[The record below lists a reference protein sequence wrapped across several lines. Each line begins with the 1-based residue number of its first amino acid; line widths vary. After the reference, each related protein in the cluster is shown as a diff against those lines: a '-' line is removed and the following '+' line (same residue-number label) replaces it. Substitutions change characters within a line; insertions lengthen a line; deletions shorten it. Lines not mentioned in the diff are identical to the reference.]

1 MRGTDEVQLKKKT
14 EKKTKKTPQIIC
26 MGKQVTCKFERNEQ
40 LSWMLISC
48 CAGLSNKNNEID
60 ITKPWMIRL
69 SYF

>member
-40 LSWMLISC
+40 SICMRNVYTLI
-48 CAGLSNKNNEID
+48 
-60 ITKPWMIRL
+60 
-69 SYF
+69 

>member
-40 LSWMLISC
+40 FLLSKSQDQSC
-48 CAGLSNKNNEID
+48 LNLTRTE
-60 ITKPWMIRL
+60 L
-69 SYF
+69 Q